1 MILVFYILLGTI
13 ALVLLLLIMIIIS
26 KIEFEIQNLDMS
38 NIYKK
43 QNNKKLKVSISL
55 RIGKLHWINVCL
67 NKKKILKLNNKI
79 KSYEQNN
86 KAEAEKMK
94 KTAKKEVVI
103 ILKNTEIRR
112 LIMNTKVEL
121 NEFKAN
127 ISIGTEDYVITSYL
141 IGIIS
146 AIIPNILARAKFG
159 KKQKISKTVIYSVQ
173 PIYQPKNIYSV
184 KMNIKVATK
193 ISHLLYIALMLA
205 KTTKQYESI
214 NENSK
219 AKKDKNQRTEC
230 GCIESVEIGAYNTC
244 KNGCVYCY
252 ANYSPKSVE
261 TNSAKHDPMSPL
273 LCGHIEAEDKINI
286 RKVGS
291 LRESQLSIFDV

>member
-13 ALVLLLLIMIIIS
+13 VLILLLLIMIIIS
-26 KIEFEIQNLDMS
+26 KIEVEIQNLDMS
-38 NIYKK
+38 NIDKK

-103 ILKNTEIRR
+103 IL
-112 LIMNTKVEL
+112 MNTKVEL

-205 KTTKQYESI
+205 KTTKQYESF

-219 AKKDKNQRTEC
+219 AKKDKNIMKN
-230 GCIESVEIGAYNTC
+230 IEKRNAQAV
-244 KNGCVYCY
+244 
-252 ANYSPKSVE
+252 
-261 TNSAKHDPMSPL
+261 
-273 LCGHIEAEDKINI
+273 
-286 RKVGS
+286 
-291 LRESQLSIFDV
+291 

>member
-1 MILVFYILLGTI
+1 MILVFYILLGII
-13 ALVLLLLIMIIIS
+13 ALILLLLIMIIIS
-26 KIEFEIQNLDMS
+26 KIEVEIQNLDMS
-38 NIYKK
+38 NIDKK
-43 QNNKKLKVSISL
+43 QNNKKLRVSISL
-55 RIGKLHWINVCL
+55 KIGKLHWIKVCL

-86 KAEAEKMK
+86 KAEAEKMR
-94 KTAKKEVVI
+94 KTAKKEAII

-146 AIIPNILARAKFG
+146 AILPNILTRTKFG

-173 PIYQPKNIYSV
+173 PIYQPKNIYLV

-193 ISHLLYIALMLA
+193 ISHLLYIALILA
-205 KTTKQYESI
+205 KTTKQYENF
-214 NENSK
+214 NESSK
-219 AKKDKNQRTEC
+219 AKKDKNIMKN
-230 GCIESVEIGAYNTC
+230 IEKRNAQAV
-244 KNGCVYCY
+244 
-252 ANYSPKSVE
+252 
-261 TNSAKHDPMSPL
+261 
-273 LCGHIEAEDKINI
+273 
-286 RKVGS
+286 
-291 LRESQLSIFDV
+291 

>member
-13 ALVLLLLIMIIIS
+13 VLILLLLIMIIIS
-26 KIEFEIQNLDMS
+26 KIEVEIQNLDMS
-38 NIYKK
+38 NIDKK

-86 KAEAEKMK
+86 KAE
-94 KTAKKEVVI
+94 TAKKEVVI

-205 KTTKQYESI
+205 KTTKQYESF

-219 AKKDKNQRTEC
+219 AKKDKNIMKN
-230 GCIESVEIGAYNTC
+230 IEKRNAQAV
-244 KNGCVYCY
+244 
-252 ANYSPKSVE
+252 
-261 TNSAKHDPMSPL
+261 
-273 LCGHIEAEDKINI
+273 
-286 RKVGS
+286 
-291 LRESQLSIFDV
+291 

>member
-26 KIEFEIQNLDMS
+26 KIEVEIQNLDMS
-38 NIYKK
+38 NIDKK

-86 KAEAEKMK
+86 KAE
-94 KTAKKEVVI
+94 TAKKEVVI

-205 KTTKQYESI
+205 KTTKQYESF

-219 AKKDKNQRTEC
+219 AKKDKNIMKN
-230 GCIESVEIGAYNTC
+230 IEKRNAQAV
-244 KNGCVYCY
+244 
-252 ANYSPKSVE
+252 
-261 TNSAKHDPMSPL
+261 
-273 LCGHIEAEDKINI
+273 
-286 RKVGS
+286 
-291 LRESQLSIFDV
+291 

>member
-38 NIYKK
+38 NIDKK
-43 QNNKKLKVSISL
+43 QNNKKLKVSVSL
-55 RIGKLHWINVCL
+55 RIGKLHWIKVCL

-94 KTAKKEVVI
+94 KTAKKEVAI
-103 ILKNTEIRR
+103 ILKNTKIRR
-112 LIMNTKVEL
+112 LILNTKVEL

-146 AIIPNILARAKFG
+146 AIIPNILARAKFD

-193 ISHLLYIALMLA
+193 ISHLLYIALILA
-205 KTTKQYESI
+205 KTTKQYESF

-219 AKKDKNQRTEC
+219 AKKDKNIMKN
-230 GCIESVEIGAYNTC
+230 IEKRNAQAV
-244 KNGCVYCY
+244 
-252 ANYSPKSVE
+252 
-261 TNSAKHDPMSPL
+261 
-273 LCGHIEAEDKINI
+273 
-286 RKVGS
+286 
-291 LRESQLSIFDV
+291 

>member
-38 NIYKK
+38 NIDKK

-86 KAEAEKMK
+86 KAE
-94 KTAKKEVVI
+94 TAKKEVVI

-205 KTTKQYESI
+205 KTTKQYESF

-219 AKKDKNQRTEC
+219 AKKDKNIMKN
-230 GCIESVEIGAYNTC
+230 IEKRNAQAV
-244 KNGCVYCY
+244 
-252 ANYSPKSVE
+252 
-261 TNSAKHDPMSPL
+261 
-273 LCGHIEAEDKINI
+273 
-286 RKVGS
+286 
-291 LRESQLSIFDV
+291 

>member
-13 ALVLLLLIMIIIS
+13 VLILLLLIMIIIS
-26 KIEFEIQNLDMS
+26 KIEVEIQNLDMS
-38 NIYKK
+38 NIDKK

-86 KAEAEKMK
+86 KAE
-94 KTAKKEVVI
+94 TAKKEVVI

-184 KMNIKVATK
+184 KMNMKVATK
-193 ISHLLYIALMLA
+193 IPHLLYIALMLA
-205 KTTKQYESI
+205 KTTKQYESF

-219 AKKDKNQRTEC
+219 AKKDKNIMKN
-230 GCIESVEIGAYNTC
+230 IEKRNAQAV
-244 KNGCVYCY
+244 
-252 ANYSPKSVE
+252 
-261 TNSAKHDPMSPL
+261 
-273 LCGHIEAEDKINI
+273 
-286 RKVGS
+286 
-291 LRESQLSIFDV
+291 

>member
-13 ALVLLLLIMIIIS
+13 ALVLLLLVMIIIS
-26 KIEFEIQNLDMS
+26 KIEFEIQNLEMS
-38 NIYKK
+38 NIDKK
-43 QNNKKLKVSISL
+43 QNNKKLKVSIFL
-55 RIGKLHWINVCL
+55 RIGKLHWMKVC
-67 NKKKILKLNNKI
+67 LKLNNKI

-86 KAEAEKMK
+86 KAEAEKMR
-94 KTAKKEVVI
+94 KTAKKEVAI

-146 AIIPNILARAKFG
+146 AILPNILARAKFG

-205 KTTKQYESI
+205 KITKQYESF

-219 AKKDKNQRTEC
+219 AKKDKNIMKN
-230 GCIESVEIGAYNTC
+230 IEKRNAQAV
-244 KNGCVYCY
+244 
-252 ANYSPKSVE
+252 
-261 TNSAKHDPMSPL
+261 
-273 LCGHIEAEDKINI
+273 
-286 RKVGS
+286 
-291 LRESQLSIFDV
+291 

>member
-13 ALVLLLLIMIIIS
+13 ALILLLLIMIIIS
-26 KIEFEIQNLDMS
+26 KIEVEIQNLDMS
-38 NIYKK
+38 NIDKK

-55 RIGKLHWINVCL
+55 RIGKLHWI
-67 NKKKILKLNNKI
+67 KIKLNNKI

-94 KTAKKEVVI
+94 KTAKKEVAI

-146 AIIPNILARAKFG
+146 AILSNILARAKFG

-173 PIYQPKNIYSV
+173 PIYQPKNIYLV

-205 KTTKQYESI
+205 KTTKQYESF

-219 AKKDKNQRTEC
+219 AKKDKNIMKN
-230 GCIESVEIGAYNTC
+230 IEKRNAQAV
-244 KNGCVYCY
+244 
-252 ANYSPKSVE
+252 
-261 TNSAKHDPMSPL
+261 
-273 LCGHIEAEDKINI
+273 
-286 RKVGS
+286 
-291 LRESQLSIFDV
+291 

>member
-38 NIYKK
+38 NIDKK

-55 RIGKLHWINVCL
+55 KIGKLHWINVCL

-94 KTAKKEVVI
+94 KTAKKEVTI
-103 ILKNTEIRR
+103 ILKNTKIRR
-112 LIMNTKVEL
+112 LILNTKVEL

-127 ISIGTEDYVITSYL
+127 ISIGTEDYVVTSYL

-159 KKQKISKTVIYSVQ
+159 KKQKISKTIIYSVQ

-205 KTTKQYESI
+205 KTTKQYESF

-219 AKKDKNQRTEC
+219 AKKDKNIMKN
-230 GCIESVEIGAYNTC
+230 IEKRNAQAV
-244 KNGCVYCY
+244 
-252 ANYSPKSVE
+252 
-261 TNSAKHDPMSPL
+261 
-273 LCGHIEAEDKINI
+273 
-286 RKVGS
+286 
-291 LRESQLSIFDV
+291 

>member
-13 ALVLLLLIMIIIS
+13 ALILLLLIMIIIS
-26 KIEFEIQNLDMS
+26 KIEVEIQNLDMS
-38 NIYKK
+38 NIDKK

-55 RIGKLHWINVCL
+55 RIGKLHWIKICL

-94 KTAKKEVVI
+94 KTAKKEVAI

-146 AIIPNILARAKFG
+146 AIIPNILAREKFG

-205 KTTKQYESI
+205 KTTKQYECF

-219 AKKDKNQRTEC
+219 AKKDKNIMKN
-230 GCIESVEIGAYNTC
+230 IEKRNAQAV
-244 KNGCVYCY
+244 
-252 ANYSPKSVE
+252 
-261 TNSAKHDPMSPL
+261 
-273 LCGHIEAEDKINI
+273 
-286 RKVGS
+286 
-291 LRESQLSIFDV
+291 

>member
-38 NIYKK
+38 NIDKK

-55 RIGKLHWINVCL
+55 RIGKLHWIKVCL

-94 KTAKKEVVI
+94 KTAKKEVII

-146 AIIPNILARAKFG
+146 AIVPNILARAKFG
-159 KKQKISKTVIYSVQ
+159 KKQKISKTVQ

-205 KTTKQYESI
+205 KTTKQYESF

-219 AKKDKNQRTEC
+219 AKKDKNIMKN
-230 GCIESVEIGAYNTC
+230 IEKRNAQAV
-244 KNGCVYCY
+244 
-252 ANYSPKSVE
+252 
-261 TNSAKHDPMSPL
+261 
-273 LCGHIEAEDKINI
+273 
-286 RKVGS
+286 
-291 LRESQLSIFDV
+291 

>member
-13 ALVLLLLIMIIIS
+13 VLILLLLIMIIIS
-26 KIEFEIQNLDMS
+26 KIEVEIQNLDMS
-38 NIYKK
+38 NIDKK

-94 KTAKKEVVI
+94 KTAKKEAII

-146 AIIPNILARAKFG
+146 AIIPNILASAKFG

-219 AKKDKNQRTEC
+219 AKKDKNIMKN
-230 GCIESVEIGAYNTC
+230 IEKRNAQAV
-244 KNGCVYCY
+244 
-252 ANYSPKSVE
+252 
-261 TNSAKHDPMSPL
+261 
-273 LCGHIEAEDKINI
+273 
-286 RKVGS
+286 
-291 LRESQLSIFDV
+291 

>member
-26 KIEFEIQNLDMS
+26 KIEVEIQNLDMS
-38 NIYKK
+38 NIDKK

-55 RIGKLHWINVCL
+55 RIGKLHWIKVCL

-94 KTAKKEVVI
+94 KTAKKEVAS

-146 AIIPNILARAKFG
+146 TIIPNILARAKFG
-159 KKQKISKTVIYSVQ
+159 KKKKISKTVIYSVQ

-205 KTTKQYESI
+205 KTTKKYESF

-219 AKKDKNQRTEC
+219 AKKDKNIMKN
-230 GCIESVEIGAYNTC
+230 IEKRNAQAV
-244 KNGCVYCY
+244 
-252 ANYSPKSVE
+252 
-261 TNSAKHDPMSPL
+261 
-273 LCGHIEAEDKINI
+273 
-286 RKVGS
+286 
-291 LRESQLSIFDV
+291 

>member
-1 MILVFYILLGTI
+1 MNSNLKKALAVLFSVII
-13 ALVLLLLIMIIIS
+13 AMTSATAVAYAEDETTTEPS
-26 KIEFEIQNLDMS
+26 PT
-38 NIYKK
+38 
-43 QNNKKLKVSISL
+43 VS
-55 RIGKLHWINVCL
+55 
-67 NKKKILKLNNKI
+67 
-79 KSYEQNN
+79 

-94 KTAKKEVVI
+94 KTAKKEVTI

-127 ISIGTEDYVITSYL
+127 VSIGTEDYVITSYL

-146 AIIPNILARAKFG
+146 AILSNILARAKFG

-173 PIYQPKNIYSV
+173 PIYQPQNIYSV

-205 KTTKQYESI
+205 KTTKQYESF

-219 AKKDKNQRTEC
+219 AKKDKNIMKN
-230 GCIESVEIGAYNTC
+230 IEKRNAQAV
-244 KNGCVYCY
+244 
-252 ANYSPKSVE
+252 
-261 TNSAKHDPMSPL
+261 
-273 LCGHIEAEDKINI
+273 
-286 RKVGS
+286 
-291 LRESQLSIFDV
+291 

>member
-1 MILVFYILLGTI
+1 
-13 ALVLLLLIMIIIS
+13 MIIIS
-26 KIEFEIQNLDMS
+26 KIEVEIQNLDMS
-38 NIYKK
+38 NIDKK

-86 KAEAEKMK
+86 KAE
-94 KTAKKEVVI
+94 TAKKEVVI

-205 KTTKQYESI
+205 KTTKQYESF

-219 AKKDKNQRTEC
+219 AKKDKNIMKN
-230 GCIESVEIGAYNTC
+230 IEKRNAQAV
-244 KNGCVYCY
+244 
-252 ANYSPKSVE
+252 
-261 TNSAKHDPMSPL
+261 
-273 LCGHIEAEDKINI
+273 
-286 RKVGS
+286 
-291 LRESQLSIFDV
+291 

>member
-13 ALVLLLLIMIIIS
+13 VLILLLLIMIIIS
-26 KIEFEIQNLDMS
+26 KIEVEIQNLDMS
-38 NIYKK
+38 NIDKK

-86 KAEAEKMK
+86 KAETE
-94 KTAKKEVVI
+94 KKEVVI

-205 KTTKQYESI
+205 KTTKQYESF

-219 AKKDKNQRTEC
+219 AKKDKNIMKN
-230 GCIESVEIGAYNTC
+230 IEKRNAQAV
-244 KNGCVYCY
+244 
-252 ANYSPKSVE
+252 
-261 TNSAKHDPMSPL
+261 
-273 LCGHIEAEDKINI
+273 
-286 RKVGS
+286 
-291 LRESQLSIFDV
+291 

>member
-1 MILVFYILLGTI
+1 MILVFYTLLGII
-13 ALVLLLLIMIIIS
+13 ALVLLLLVMIIIS
-26 KIEFEIQNLDMS
+26 KIEVEIQNLDMS
-38 NIYKK
+38 NIDKK

-55 RIGKLHWINVCL
+55 RIGKLHWIKICL

-86 KAEAEKMK
+86 KAEAEKMR
-94 KTAKKEVVI
+94 KTAKKEVAI

-159 KKQKISKTVIYSVQ
+159 KKQKISSVQ

-193 ISHLLYIALMLA
+193 ISYLLYIALMLA
-205 KTTKQYESI
+205 KTTKQYECF

-219 AKKDKNQRTEC
+219 AKKDKNIMKN
-230 GCIESVEIGAYNTC
+230 IEKRNAQAV
-244 KNGCVYCY
+244 
-252 ANYSPKSVE
+252 
-261 TNSAKHDPMSPL
+261 
-273 LCGHIEAEDKINI
+273 
-286 RKVGS
+286 
-291 LRESQLSIFDV
+291 

>member
-1 MILVFYILLGTI
+1 
-13 ALVLLLLIMIIIS
+13 MIIIS
-26 KIEFEIQNLDMS
+26 KIEVEIQNLDMS
-38 NIYKK
+38 NIDKQ

-55 RIGKLHWINVCL
+55 RIVKLHWIKICL

-86 KAEAEKMK
+86 KAE
-94 KTAKKEVVI
+94 TAKKEVVI

-159 KKQKISKTVIYSVQ
+159 KKQKISKTVIYLSL
-173 PIYQPKNIYSV
+173 IH
-184 KMNIKVATK
+184 
-193 ISHLLYIALMLA
+193 ISEP
-205 KTTKQYESI
+205 T
-214 NENSK
+214 
-219 AKKDKNQRTEC
+219 R
-230 GCIESVEIGAYNTC
+230 
-244 KNGCVYCY
+244 
-252 ANYSPKSVE
+252 P
-261 TNSAKHDPMSPL
+261 
-273 LCGHIEAEDKINI
+273 
-286 RKVGS
+286 
-291 LRESQLSIFDV
+291 

>member
-13 ALVLLLLIMIIIS
+13 VLILLLLIMIIIS
-26 KIEFEIQNLDMS
+26 KIEVEIQNLDMS
-38 NIYKK
+38 NIDKK

-55 RIGKLHWINVCL
+55 RIGKLHWIKVCL

-86 KAEAEKMK
+86 KAE
-94 KTAKKEVVI
+94 TAKKEVVI

-205 KTTKQYESI
+205 KTTKQYESF

-219 AKKDKNQRTEC
+219 AKKDKNIMKN
-230 GCIESVEIGAYNTC
+230 IEKRNAQAV
-244 KNGCVYCY
+244 
-252 ANYSPKSVE
+252 
-261 TNSAKHDPMSPL
+261 
-273 LCGHIEAEDKINI
+273 
-286 RKVGS
+286 
-291 LRESQLSIFDV
+291 

>member
-1 MILVFYILLGTI
+1 
-13 ALVLLLLIMIIIS
+13 
-26 KIEFEIQNLDMS
+26 
-38 NIYKK
+38 
-43 QNNKKLKVSISL
+43 
-55 RIGKLHWINVCL
+55 
-67 NKKKILKLNNKI
+67 
-79 KSYEQNN
+79 
-86 KAEAEKMK
+86 MK

-173 PIYQPKNIYSV
+173 PIYQPKNLYSV

-205 KTTKQYESI
+205 KTTKQYESF

-219 AKKDKNQRTEC
+219 AKKDKNIMKN
-230 GCIESVEIGAYNTC
+230 IEKRNAQAV
-244 KNGCVYCY
+244 
-252 ANYSPKSVE
+252 
-261 TNSAKHDPMSPL
+261 
-273 LCGHIEAEDKINI
+273 
-286 RKVGS
+286 
-291 LRESQLSIFDV
+291 

>member
-38 NIYKK
+38 NIDNK
-43 QNNKKLKVSISL
+43 QKSK
-55 RIGKLHWINVCL
+55 KLHWIKVCL

-94 KTAKKEVVI
+94 KTAKKEVII

-146 AIIPNILARAKFG
+146 AIVTNILARAKFG

-205 KTTKQYESI
+205 KTTKQYESF

-219 AKKDKNQRTEC
+219 AKKDKNIMKN
-230 GCIESVEIGAYNTC
+230 IEKRNAQAV
-244 KNGCVYCY
+244 
-252 ANYSPKSVE
+252 
-261 TNSAKHDPMSPL
+261 
-273 LCGHIEAEDKINI
+273 
-286 RKVGS
+286 
-291 LRESQLSIFDV
+291 